1 MAFEW
6 FEVVVADL
14 KKKLGAGWI
23 INGDGDSDGDARKK
37 YLRAT
42 FSATFLN
49 SLVEG
54 TFNIFR
60 NVRVLVSIIII
71 KFVTMNQRL
80 SLLLSDRYI

>member
-1 MAFEW
+1 LAFEW

-23 INGDGDSDGDARKK
+23 FNGDGNTDGDARKN

-42 FSATFLN
+42 FSTAFLN

-54 TFNIFR
+54 TFNVFR
-60 NVRVLVSIIII
+60 NVRVQISILLI
-71 KFVTMNQRL
+71 KFVMNA
-80 SLLLSDRYI
+80 